1 MVYIYVLKLKNNKY
15 YVGKSTNPSTRLED
29 HFSEFGSAWTKK
41 YKPITIH
48 EIKPDCDDDDENKI
62 TLQHMKKYGIDNVR
76 GGSFCQLNLPQN
88 EIDVINKMIKGSS
101 DKCYQCGGDHF
112 IKDCP
117 NKLKKKQLVKHKK
130 IQICER
136 CGRENHSADKCY
148 AKKDVNNEE
157 IIDGW
162 KCEYCGRVFDTEKGC
177 RFHENVHCK
186 KKNTQ
191 KKATNITCYR
201 CGRDGHKSTECY
213 ATTNIDGDYIDDSS
227 DDDY

>member
-1 MVYIYVLKLKNNKY
+1 MVYIYVLKLKYNKY

-48 EIKPDCDDDDENKI
+48 EIRPDCDDDDEDKI
-62 TLQHMKKYGIDNVR
+62 TRQYMKKYGIDNVR
-76 GGSFCQLNLPQN
+76 GGTFCQLNLPQN
-88 EIDVINKMIKGSS
+88 EIDVIDKMIKGSS

-117 NKLKKKQLVKHKK
+117 NKSKKKQPVKKK
-130 IQICER
+130 LICER

-148 AKKDVNNEE
+148 AKKDINNEE

-162 KCEYCGRVFDTEKGC
+162 ECEYCGKVFDSEKGC

-186 KKNTQ
+186 KKKVLQ
-191 KKATNITCYR
+191 KSTNIICYR

-213 ATTNIDGDYIDDSS
+213 AKTNIDGQYIS
-227 DDDY
+227 DDDDY